1 MLSTTLNS
9 SAQSTYTMTGSWMQG
24 GSNTIPAQYL
34 GDFSN
39 LPSTSATFTQTVN
52 KGNPTVTFTS
62 TPNPSNLGQTV
73 TFTITAAGP
82 AGDPI
87 PTGNVSFTNGDGG
100 SVALNNGTATI
111 TLSNLAAGSTQF
123 TAAYVGDS
131 NYNSAHSTAAAQV
144 VNATPTGKIAC
155 YSRVSPSAPDEIYI
169 MNADGSNRTQLTFDG
184 GQDGAPSLSADGT
197 KIVYTKWSDS
207 TPSHKQIWEMSADG
221 SGQTLLDDP
230 PAGSSYYTDDNPT
243 WSPDGTKV
251 VFQSARTGWN
261 NIYIINA
268 AGTGL
273 TVQTGQK

>member
-1 MLSTTLNS
+1 
-9 SAQSTYTMTGSWMQG
+9 
-24 GSNTIPAQYL
+24 
-34 GDFSN
+34 
-39 LPSTSATFTQTVN
+39 
-52 KGNPTVTFTS
+52 
-62 TPNPSNLGQTV
+62 
-73 TFTITAAGP
+73 
-82 AGDPI
+82 
-87 PTGNVSFTNGDGG
+87 
-100 SVALNNGTATI
+100 
-111 TLSNLAAGSTQF
+111 
-123 TAAYVGDS
+123 
-131 NYNSAHSTAAAQV
+131 
-144 VNATPTGKIAC
+144 
-155 YSRVSPSAPDEIYI
+155 

-273 TVQTGQK
+273 TQVSNQPAGSDNIYPAYSPDGTKIIFESGNGLTINTITLSSSILTPLYTAAAQLYEPRYSPDGSTIS